1 MTSQQ
6 IREQFLNFFTSKEH
20 KIVPSAPMVMKNDPT
35 LLFANAGMNQF
46 KEYFLGITKSNE
58 KRVADTQKCLRVSGK
73 HNDLEEVGRDTYHH
87 TMFEMLGNWSFG
99 DYFKEEAI
107 AWAWELLTEVYGI
120 DQNHLYVTVFEGS
133 DDADNLEMDQE
144 AFGFWKKILPE
155 DRILMGSKKDNF
167 WEMGDQGPCGP
178 CSEIHVDIRSE
189 EDKAKVPGA
198 ELVNKDHPQVVEIWN
213 LVFMQYNRR
222 ADGQLEDLPAKHID
236 TGMGFERLC
245 MVLQGKQ
252 SNYDTDVFTP
262 LIREVETITGKEYG
276 THKETDIAIRV
287 VVDHVRAVSFA
298 IADGQLPSNTG
309 AGYVIRRI
317 LRRAIR
323 YGFTFLDTKAPFI
336 YLLVKVLVEKMGGA
350 FPEIKHQRQLIE
362 NVIHEEEGSFL
373 NTLEQGLVLLDS
385 MVSSTKGKTVSGV
398 KAFELYDT
406 FGFPIDLTSLIL
418 EEKGYRLDIEGFER
432 ALQIQKDRS
441 RAASEINKEDWTILQ
456 TDLEQE
462 FVGYDILETDVKLV
476 KYRKIT
482 TQKEGDRYQLVFNIT
497 PFYAEGG
504 GQVGDK
510 GYLEASNGDITYI
523 IDTKR
528 ENNEIVHFSETL
540 PKEVHQN
547 FKASV
552 DARQRQRTASNH
564 TATHL
569 LHQALREVLGEHVEQ
584 KGSAVH
590 SKYLRFDFSHF
601 GKLTVEELRE
611 VENFVNARI
620 DAHLPLEEQRNVP
633 LSQAQKQGAMAL
645 FGEKYG
651 DTVRTIRFGKSI
663 ELCGGTHVQNTGTI
677 WHFKIVSEGAVAAGV
692 RRIEGIT
699 SDAVKD
705 FYFQNNRQL
714 YEIKDLLHNAKDPVK
729 AVGSLLEENDQ
740 LKKQVEQLL
749 KEKARGLKTDLL
761 NTLSEINGVK
771 FLANKVDLDAAG
783 MKDLLFEMG
792 KSKTNLFALLASEK
806 GGKALLACYISK
818 DIAFEK
824 GWNAGNIVRELGK
837 YIQGGGGGQ
846 PFFATA
852 GGKDPSGIP
861 MVLEKVREYL
871 KPLH

>member
-6 IREQFLNFFTSKEH
+6 VREQFLNFFASKSH

-35 LLFANAGMNQF
+35 LMFTNAGMNQF
-46 KEYFLGITKSNE
+46 KEYFLGISKPDQ
-58 KRVADTQKCLRVSGK
+58 KRAADTQKCLRVSGK
-73 HNDLEEVGRDTYHH
+73 HNDLDEVGKDTYHH

-99 DYFKEEAI
+99 DYFKKEAI

-120 DQNHLYVTVFEGS
+120 DKNNLYVTVFEGS
-133 DDADNLEMDQE
+133 DDADQLEMDRE
-144 AFGFWKKILPE
+144 AFNFWKEILPE
-155 DRILMGSKKDNF
+155 DRILMGNKKDNF

-178 CSEIHVDIRSE
+178 CSEIHVDIRNK
-189 EDKAKVPGA
+189 EDKEKVDGA
-198 ELVNKDHPQVVEIWN
+198 SLVNQDHPQVVEIWN
-213 LVFMQYNRR
+213 LVFMQYNRK
-222 ADGQLEDLPAKHID
+222 ANGQLEELPEKHID

-262 LIREVETITGKEYG
+262 LIREIEAITRKEYG
-276 THKETDIAIRV
+276 QTEDMDIAIRV
-287 VVDHVRAVSFA
+287 VADHVRAVSFA

-323 YGFTFLDTKAPFI
+323 YGFTFLDTKSPFI
-336 YLLVKVLVEKMGGA
+336 YRLVKVLGEQMGTA
-350 FPEIKHQRQLIE
+350 FPELKSQQQLIE
-362 NVIHEEEGSFL
+362 NVIKEEESSFL
-373 NTLEQGLVLLDS
+373 STLEQGLVLLAT
-385 MVSSTKGKTVSGV
+385 VIKNTKGKTVDGE

-418 EEKGYRLDIEGFER
+418 EEKGYKLDQSGFEK
-432 ALQIQKDRS
+432 ALQAQKDRS
-441 RAASEINKEDWTILQ
+441 RAASETSKDDWTVLI
-456 TDLEQE
+456 DDKEQE
-462 FVGYDILETDVKLV
+462 FIGYDLLETEVKLV

-482 TQKEGDRYQLVFNIT
+482 SKKEGDQYQLVFNLT

-510 GYLEASNGDITYI
+510 GYLEAPNGDVTYI
-523 IDTKR
+523 VDTKR

-540 PKEVHQN
+540 PKQLTAT

-552 DARQRQRTASNH
+552 DKKQRQRTASNH

-569 LHQALREVLGEHVEQ
+569 LHQALREILGDHVEQ

-601 GKLTVEELRE
+601 AKLTTEELRA

-620 DAHLPLEEQRNVP
+620 EGHLPLEEQREIPMSDAV
-633 LSQAQKQGAMAL
+633 AQGAMAL

-663 ELCGGTHVQNTGTI
+663 ELCGGTHVQNTGDI
-677 WHFKIVSEGAVAAGV
+677 WHFKIVSEGAVAAGI
-692 RRIEGIT
+692 RRIEAIT

-705 FYFQNNRQL
+705 FYFKNNRQL
-714 YEIKDLLHNAKDPVK
+714 YEIRDLLHNTKDPVK
-729 AVGSLLEENDQ
+729 AVHALQEENAQ
-740 LKKQVEQLL
+740 LKKAVEQLL
-749 KEKARGLKTDLL
+749 KEKAKGLKTELMRSLTDV
-761 NTLSEINGVK
+761 NGVQ
-771 FLANKVDLDAAG
+771 FLAKKVDLDAGG

-792 KSKTNLFALLASEK
+792 NAKGNLFALLAAEND
-806 GGKALLACYISK
+806 GKALLSCYISK
-818 DIAFEK
+818 DLAFEK
-824 GWNAGNIVRELGK
+824 GWNAGTIVRELGK
-837 YIQGGGGGQ
+837 FIQGGGGGQ

-852 GGKDPSGIP
+852 GGKNPAGIP
-861 MVLEKVREYL
+861 EVLEKVKAYL
-871 KPLH
+871 N